1 MLRIQKK
8 YDSEN
13 ITKLELVSVISEI
26 TGENIRD
33 ASKRNLMK
41 HLLDLP
47 ESEVSRYFSQKQLE
61 YLKKRTKRRS
71 PLPVF
76 LTKEEIMKLVGA
88 ANSYQD
94 KMMIMFANHT
104 GCRIEELVNTNAEN
118 MNYERK
124 SLRLRGKGSKE
135 RVVHLAD
142 NAFVQ
147 ELKAFAGE
155 RKGPLFVSNRKER
168 FKKRG
173 LQKKIKLIA
182 RRAGLDAKKVTW
194 HKLRHSYGV
203 YAIER
208 GVSIPSLSRQMGHS
222 NPATTLIYTKLSDKM
237 VRNEFERLNPTA
249 LEKESAE
256 DAAIFC
262 FNCGLKLFA
271 EARFCPHC
279 GAKLEEGQRLCFPVE
294 GRG

>member
-13 ITKLELVSVISEI
+13 ITKMELVSVISEI
-26 TGENIRD
+26 TGEDVRD
-33 ASKRNLMK
+33 APKRNLIK
-41 HLLDLP
+41 HLQDLP
-47 ESEVSRYFSQKQLE
+47 KSEVSNYFTQKQLE
-61 YLKKRTKRRS
+61 YLNKKAKRRA

-94 KMMIMFANHT
+94 KMMITFANHT
-104 GCRIEELVNTNAEN
+104 GCRIDELVSTNAEDIDFA
-118 MNYERK
+118 RK
-124 SLRLRGKGSKE
+124 SVRLRGKGRKE

-147 ELKAFAGE
+147 ELKAFAGD
-155 RKGPLFVSNRKER
+155 KGGPLFISNRKER

-182 RRAGLDAKKVTW
+182 RRAGLDAKKVSW

-208 GVSIPSLSRQMGHS
+208 GVSVPSLSRQMGHS
-222 NPATTLIYTKLSDKM
+222 NPATTLIYTRLSDKM
-237 VRNEFERLNPTA
+237 VRDEFDRLNPTA
-249 LEKESAE
+249 LEKEGAV
-256 DAAIFC
+256 DAVFFC
-262 FNCGLKLFA
+262 FSCGQRLFA
-271 EARFCPHC
+271 EARFCFHC
-279 GAKLEEGQRLCFPVE
+279 GAKQRSNDA
-294 GRG
+294 GT